1 MMARPLAFDKD
12 QALTAAMEVFRRQG
26 YAGVSIKDL
35 ERETGLSSGS
45 LYNSFGHKPELF
57 ARVVD
62 HYNDVVVKDRI
73 VQHMQNTETG
83 AGLRA
88 MFLSLLDEPGGGTS
102 GCLLTN
108 SAIEFAG
115 IGSDGVQRG
124 FQLLRDAFE
133 RATPGEGLRLLTFY
147 QGLLV
152 LIRHGHTR
160 SELAAIIDT
169 ELTSITGVA

>member
-1 MMARPLAFDKD
+1 MARPLEFDEK

-45 LYNSFGHKPELF
+45 LYNCFGHKPEFF

-62 HYNDVVVKDRI
+62 HYNVVVVQGRI
-73 VQHMQNTETG
+73 AKHMEC
-83 AGLRA
+83 AEALHGLRS

-115 IGSDGVQRG
+115 VGTEGVARG
-124 FQLLRDAFE
+124 LLLLRDAFE
-133 RATPGEGLRLLTFY
+133 RAIPGSGLRLLAFY

-152 LIRHGHTR
+152 LIRHGH
-160 SELAAIIDT
+160 SKAELAATIDT
-169 ELTSITGVA
+169 ELKSKTGES